1 MRLRATHRQ
10 AASSRYLQ
18 SGGCWDVPSLD
29 RLAADHPVVD
39 GTAVADSSTRLDAE
53 ALSAAVASLAGGLR
67 AAGVAKGEA
76 VAWQLPN
83 CTEALLLFRACWR
96 LGAVAVPVHH
106 QMGPSETARLVE
118 TVDPSLVLAGSGL
131 ALHDRPGTLLAQLGT
146 DSWKTLMGSAP
157 VLRSPVRGSDL
168 AVALFTSGSTG
179 EPKAVLHTHR
189 ALSYKA
195 SVMAT
200 AHGLRSSD
208 VVLMPAPLSH
218 ISGLLSG
225 VLIPAAVGMRTIMM
239 ERWDPERAIEV
250 VQDEGVTFMIGPPT
264 FFSGMASAATFS
276 SRAVSTL
283 RIISV
288 GSMTTSP
295 EFVEHTASAFGATV
309 KRTYGS
315 TEAPTVTTSTWSDP
329 PDRARRTDGRTVSD
343 AELRVVDPESGRAMP
358 AGETGELLLR
368 GPELFAGYADPTQ
381 TSASMHRGWF
391 RSGDLATLDEQGWL
405 TIVGRIKEL
414 IIRGGENIVP
424 AEVERVLESHPS
436 ITQAVVVGYP
446 DERLG
451 ERVAACVVATVPF
464 DLEACQAWFAD
475 QGIARFKTPERVMHV
490 DAFPLLSLGK
500 PDREALRTYVNK
512 DSVTAHV
519 TAMKSSHEAT

>member
-1 MRLRATHRQ
+1 
-10 AASSRYLQ
+10 
-18 SGGCWDVPSLD
+18 VPTLD
-29 RLAADHPVVD
+29 RLAADHPVAT
-39 GTAVADSSTRLDAE
+39 GTAVADSASRLDAD
-53 ALSAAVASLAGGLR
+53 ALSAAVASLAGGLA
-67 AAGVAKGEA
+67 AAGVARGNA

-106 QMGPSETARLVE
+106 QMGPSESARLVGV
-118 TVDPSLVLAGSGL
+118 VDPAVVLAGPGL
-131 ALHDRPGTLLAQLGT
+131 PLHDQPGVVTAQPGSEGWDALARS
-146 DSWKTLMGSAP
+146 DP
-157 VLRSPVRGSDL
+157 VLTGTGKASDL

-195 SVMAT
+195 TVMAS
-200 AHGLRSSD
+200 AHGLDSSD
-208 VVLMPAPLSH
+208 IVLMPAPLSH

-225 VLIPAAVGMRTIMM
+225 VLIPAAVGMRTILM
-239 ERWDPERAIEV
+239 ERWDPDRAIQL

-264 FFSGMASAATFS
+264 FFSGMAHASSFS

-295 EFVEHTASAFGATV
+295 DFVESTAATFAATV

-329 PDRARRTDGRTVSD
+329 PDRAQHTDGRTVSA
-343 AELRVVDPESGRAMP
+343 AELRVVDPESGHAVP
-358 AGETGELLLR
+358 AGDTGELLLR
-368 GPELFAGYADPTQ
+368 GPELFAGYADPDQ
-381 TSASMHRGWF
+381 TRASMRRGWF
-391 RSGDLATLDEQGWL
+391 RTGDLATLDEQGWL

-436 ITQAVVVGYP
+436 IDQAVVVGYP

-451 ERVAACVVATVPF
+451 ERVAACVIATGPF
-464 DLEACQAWFAD
+464 DLDACRAWFVE
-475 QGIARFKTPERVMHV
+475 QGIARFKTPELVLQL

-500 PDREALRTYVNK
+500 PDRGALRTTVNELR
-512 DSVTAHV
+512 V
-519 TAMKSSHEAT
+519 

>member
-1 MRLRATHRQ
+1 
-10 AASSRYLQ
+10 
-18 SGGCWDVPSLD
+18 VPSLD

-39 GTAVADSSTRLDAE
+39 GTAVADSSSRLDTE
-53 ALSAAVASLAGGLR
+53 ALSTAVASLAGGLR
-67 AAGVAKGEA
+67 AAGVTKGDA

-83 CTEALLLFRACWR
+83 CTEALVLFRACWR
-96 LGAVAVPVHH
+96 LGAVAVPLHH
-106 QMGPSETARLVE
+106 QLGPSEATRLVDTIDP
-118 TVDPSLVLAGSGL
+118 TVVLARPGL
-131 ALHDRPGTLLAQLGT
+131 ALHDRPGTVTAQAGADGWETLL
-146 DSWKTLMGSAP
+146 GSAP
-157 VLRSPVRGSDL
+157 VGRSPARGADL

-225 VLIPAAVGMRTIMM
+225 VLIPAAVGMRTILM
-239 ERWDPERAIEV
+239 ERWDPERALDV
-250 VQDEGVTFMIGPPT
+250 VEDEGVTFMIGPPT
-264 FFSGMASAATFS
+264 FFSGMATAPTFS
-276 SRAVSTL
+276 RRAASTL
-283 RIISV
+283 RVISV
-288 GSMTTSP
+288 GSMTVSP
-295 EFVEHTASAFGATV
+295 EFVEATASAFGATV

-329 PDRARRTDGRTVSD
+329 PDRAGHTDGRAVSD
-343 AELRVVDPESGRAMP
+343 AELRVVDPDSGRVVP
-358 AGETGELLLR
+358 AGEPGELLLR
-368 GPELFAGYADPTQ
+368 GPELFAGYADPSQ
-381 TSASMHRGWF
+381 TRAALHRGWY
-391 RSGDLATLDEQGWL
+391 RTGDLATVDEEGWL

-436 ITQAVVVGYP
+436 IRQAVVVGYP

-451 ERVAACVVATVPF
+451 ERVAACVIATAPF
-464 DLEACQAWFAD
+464 DLDACRAWFAD
-475 QGIARFKTPERVMHV
+475 QGIARFKTPERVVRV

-500 PDREALRTYVNK
+500 PDREALRTHIGRAGAAAG
-512 DSVTAHV
+512 SPTP
-519 TAMKSSHEAT
+519 ATPGPPSGGGRAQRR